1 MFDFSIKLFNNS
13 AFQKNNNLPNCNII
27 NSNCMKRILFIGL
40 FLLSISLTAQTYRY
54 TQVNQLAVQQNNYTI
69 VNHNFGFYAIANAI
83 QSFTNAWSDNK
94 KREIEVQKSQFRIEQ
109 VKETYRV
116 AKSYPESILDG

>member
-1 MFDFSIKLFNNS
+1 
-13 AFQKNNNLPNCNII
+13 
-27 NSNCMKRILFIGL
+27 MKRILFIGL